1 MFNVFTYT
9 FKIKHTDSTIY
20 NVYIKDRY
28 NDAFSL
34 TVPDKESL
42 RLIPYSGFGRGR
54 LNCRY
59 AKRIGVALYR
69 RCGV

>member
-1 MFNVFTYT
+1 MCLRIPLRSNILIVLYSMSILKTGIMT
-9 FKIKHTDSTIY
+9 
-20 NVYIKDRY
+20 
-28 NDAFSL
+28 AFSL